1 MQSFHAIFLGLGA
14 GFLMTVLLGAIF
26 FLLLNQSIQNGY
38 KSCIPIALGVITGD
52 AIFVTLAVIFT
63 SQITS
68 FLSLYQNYISIIG
81 GVVLIVL
88 GVINMRKKLPINK
101 VHEGKGSLYAKAFT
115 INFLNPANAAWWLSL
130 YSLAPMSEFQLPNK
144 LTFGAFAIIGIF
156 TTEIAVAFGAQNLKK
171 WLNGPRLQ
179 KLNFGIGLV
188 FILLGLKLVLT
199 PLF

>member
-1 MQSFHAIFLGLGA
+1 
-14 GFLMTVLLGAIF
+14 MTVLLGAIF

-63 SQITS
+63 SQIST

-88 GVINMRKKLPINK
+88 GVINMRKRTAINK
-101 VHEGKGSLYAKAFT
+101 VHEGKGGLYAKAFT

-130 YSLAPMSEFQLPNK
+130 YSLAPMSEFQISNK
-144 LTFGAFAIIGIF
+144 LTFGVFAIIGIF

-171 WLNGPRLQ
+171 WLHGGRLK
-179 KLNFGIGLV
+179 KLNFYIGIV
-188 FILLGLKLVLT
+188 FILLGIKLIIS